1 VRLDRDFRTAGR
13 YIGRRAMRARS
24 PLAVLVVASLGCS
37 AQRTTSPV
45 PESKLKVRDIEVGR
59 SVGTDKLVTAP
70 EGAFGPADTI
80 YTSVV
85 TEGTAR
91 ATLSARWTY
100 QGAVL
105 EETQQRIAPAGKAV
119 SEFHVFNP
127 AGWAPGE
134 YRVEILLDGHVV
146 GDRAFRVDVTS

>member
-1 VRLDRDFRTAGR
+1 
-13 YIGRRAMRARS
+13 MRAPT
-24 PLAVLVVASLGCS
+24 PLAVLVVASMGCS
-37 AQRTTSPV
+37 AQRTAAPGV
-45 PESKLKVRDIEVGR
+45 ESKLKVRDIEVGR
-59 SVGTDKLVTAP
+59 AIGTDKLVTAP
-70 EGAFGPADTI
+70 AGAFGPADTI

-85 TEGTAR
+85 TEGKAS

-105 EETQQRIAPAGKAV
+105 EETEQRIAPDGKAV

-134 YRVEILLDGHVV
+134 YRVEILLDGRVV
-146 GDRAFRVDVTS
+146 GDRAFRVDATS

>member
-1 VRLDRDFRTAGR
+1 
-13 YIGRRAMRARS
+13 MRAAS
-24 PLAVLVVASLGCS
+24 SLAVLVVASMGCS
-37 AQRTTSPV
+37 TQRTTSPAS
-45 PESKLKVRDIEVGR
+45 ESGLKVRDIEVGR
-59 SVGTDKLVTAP
+59 AIGPDKRVTPAG
-70 EGAFGPADTI
+70 GAFAPADTI

-85 TEGTAR
+85 TEGKASR

-105 EETQQRIAPAGKAV
+105 QEMQQAITTDGKAV

-134 YRVEILLDGHVV
+134 YRVEILLDGRVV
-146 GDRAFRVDVTS
+146 GDRAFRVEATS